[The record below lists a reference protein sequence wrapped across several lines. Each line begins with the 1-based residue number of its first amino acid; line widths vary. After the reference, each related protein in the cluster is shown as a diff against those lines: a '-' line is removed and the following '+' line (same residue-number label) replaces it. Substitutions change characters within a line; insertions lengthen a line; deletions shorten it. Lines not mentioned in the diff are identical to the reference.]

1 MLQNVF
7 CAAPVVVAKNHL
19 NNHVRAL
26 VINSGNANAGTGVA
40 GSTKGLDN
48 AYQVCEMVAQ
58 SLIFNNKF
66 FIANLILP
74 PSNHEYFTVKKYYL
88 RRDL

>member
-1 MLQNVF
+1 LVG
-7 CAAPVVVAKNHL
+7 KNHL

-40 GSTKGLDN
+40 GR
-48 AYQVCEMVAQ
+48 
-58 SLIFNNKF
+58 IFNNEF

-74 PSNHEYFTVKKYYL
+74 PQ
-88 RRDL
+88 